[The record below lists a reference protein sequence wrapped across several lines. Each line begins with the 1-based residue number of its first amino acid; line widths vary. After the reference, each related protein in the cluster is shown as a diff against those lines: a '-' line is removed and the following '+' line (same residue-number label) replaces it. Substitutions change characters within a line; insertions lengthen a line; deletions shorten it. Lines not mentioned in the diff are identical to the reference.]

1 MLLENGANI
10 EARDARSQTA
20 LFLAV
25 WEAHIDI
32 VKLLL
37 QHGAEANIR
46 NCDGH
51 TPMDI
56 AKSKGQK
63 AIVKL
68 LRELLGSY
76 TYLNSLSMAVGR
88 FLAPKPPNRGCIV
101 HQSQC

>member
-10 EARDARSQTA
+10 EARDARSQTG
-20 LFLAV
+20 LFVAV
-25 WEAHIDI
+25 WEGHIDI

-37 QHGAEANIR
+37 QHGAEANIC

-63 AIVKL
+63 AISA
-68 LRELLGSY
+68 G
-76 TYLNSLSMAVGR
+76 
-88 FLAPKPPNRGCIV
+88 F
-101 HQSQC
+101 